1 MFFGFLITRGV
12 VSPFFK
18 MKSRLSW
25 KSAPS
30 VRTQFL
36 SVNAS
41 FSRTPPRKNSGSPGY
56 EPQFYLPWSV
66 PIQPA
71 ATTPQSVTKTKALR
85 SAPHGGISL
94 AQAHPPTCALPN
106 KDQTRPQDPTC
117 RMRREQRVNGSFS
130 DSITAT
136 GHFQRRVQADYDGVS
151 DKMLPERSGN
161 RREVEA
167 REIKRLY

>member
-1 MFFGFLITRGV
+1 MLWASQKYTLQDPYTHWMQH
-12 VSPFFK
+12 SC
-18 MKSRLSW
+18 
-25 KSAPS
+25 
-30 VRTQFL
+30 
-36 SVNAS
+36 NS
-41 FSRTPPRKNSGSPGY
+41 FSSKTA
-56 EPQFYLPWSV
+56 YL
-66 PIQPA
+66 IFTA
-71 ATTPQSVTKTKALR
+71 ITPQSVTKTKALR

-167 REIKRLY
+167 REIKRDYC